1 MCVEFVSPGEPL
13 NISWRGIN
21 AGRMPPPPLPTWS
34 ALQLEA
40 HYPSLNLILCTNWAS
55 KAAIKSPVMRYDN
68 RKWWIEYLSLGFIM
82 KWHSFPNPCIFI
94 GHFPLN
100 IIIKK
105 EKKKRKRRKPS
116 SFTLLG
122 FIHSIWFDISCF
134 CALAI
139 RTQHC
144 SILAS
149 SFAFHS
155 ERCVQKKSAPWDK
168 HVYGD
173 CGLAA
178 PAAGGPLL
186 PNEHRNL
193 LLSQRCFSPDN

>member
-1 MCVEFVSPGEPL
+1 M
-13 NISWRGIN
+13 
-21 AGRMPPPPLPTWS
+21 
-34 ALQLEA
+34 
-40 HYPSLNLILCTNWAS
+40 LCTNSAS
-55 KAAIKSPVMRYDN
+55 KAAIKSPVMRCDH
-68 RKWWIEYLSLGFIM
+68 RKWWAEYLSFRFVAEL
-82 KWHSFPNPCIFI
+82 HSFANPCIFI

-100 IIIKK
+100 ISIKTD
-105 EKKKRKRRKPS
+105 KKRERKPF
-116 SFTLLG
+116 SFTLFG
-122 FIHSIWFDISCF
+122 FIHFIWFDISCF

-144 SILAS
+144 SILAG

-155 ERCVQKKSAPWDK
+155 KCCVQKKSASWDK
-168 HVYGD
+168 HVYRD